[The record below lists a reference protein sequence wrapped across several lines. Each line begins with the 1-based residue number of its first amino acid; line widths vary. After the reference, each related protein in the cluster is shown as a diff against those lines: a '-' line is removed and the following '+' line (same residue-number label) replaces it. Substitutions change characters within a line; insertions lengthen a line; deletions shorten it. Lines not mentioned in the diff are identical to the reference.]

1 MKNTENWLNDKYV
14 STWLKGLAERTK
26 ENYLRELPEW
36 LEFIGLS
43 PTEQIN
49 KRLKD
54 TSSQNM
60 NERTFFEQK
69 FRAYKEHLEQS
80 TELKAISVKTHLRT
94 VSSFFSRNGLPLA
107 LKRGDWK
114 STLPTK
120 VVHRFKLKKEDV
132 KAMYT
137 HASLRDRALLLVL
150 GQSGFSEVDVCALR
164 IEDIK
169 GLWEMPQSEHYFI
182 EKPREKTGIIQATCL
197 SYEALHDIRAMLTE
211 RDKPQEGFLFTSQTK
226 GKGEQM
232 TTRTINDAMKALAE
246 KTFGKEK
253 AKQFKTKALRSF
265 YNSAL
270 LRAGIQSE
278 IKDVMFGHERKG
290 ARSHYD
296 YDEFTIKENYALAFE
311 YLSINGFQTRE
322 DIAQIKEDLNKIIG
336 KQQVEIEQ
344 MKEDHKKDK
353 LETLSKLEELSNR
366 LNEILPF
373 FEEQAMKRYKESQKE
388 SNQKENSQ

>member
-1 MKNTENWLNDKYV
+1 MKNSDNWLNDKYV
-14 STWLKGLAERTK
+14 STWLNGLANRTK

-36 LEFIGLS
+36 IEFVKMS

-49 KRLKD
+49 KRLRD
-54 TSSQNM
+54 TASQNM
-60 NERTFFEQK
+60 ADRTFFEQK
-69 FRAYKEHLEQS
+69 FRAYKEHLEQN

-120 VVHRFKLKKEDV
+120 VIKRFKLRKEDV

-150 GQSGFSEVDVCALR
+150 AQSGFSEVDVCALC

-169 GLWEMPQSEHYFI
+169 DLWEIPQSEHYFI
-182 EKPREKTGIIQATCL
+182 EKPREKTNIIQATCL
-197 SYEALHDIRAMLTE
+197 SYEALHDIRAMLQE
-211 RDKPQEGFLFTSQTK
+211 RGKPTEGFLFTSQTK

-232 TTRTINDAMKALAE
+232 TTRTINDAMKVLAE

-253 AKQFKTKALRSF
+253 AKRFKTKALRSF

-290 ARSHYD
+290 ARGHYD
-296 YDEFTIKENYALAFE
+296 YDEYTIKENYALAFE
-311 YLSINGFQTRE
+311 HISINGFQTRE
-322 DIAQIKEDLNKIIG
+322 DIAKIREDLTAIIG
-336 KQQVEIEQ
+336 KQQVQIEQ
-344 MKEDHKKDK
+344 TEK
-353 LETLSKLEELSNR
+353 KLEELEDR
-366 LNEILPF
+366 FEAKLAEKIKELIDFINENKN
-373 FEEQAMKRYKESQKE
+373 ETT
-388 SNQKENSQ
+388 

>member
-1 MKNTENWLNDKYV
+1 MKTSEDWLNDKYV

-26 ENYLRELPEW
+26 ENYLRELPDW
-36 LEFIGLS
+36 LEFIGMT
-43 PTEQIN
+43 PTEQIE

-54 TSSQNM
+54 TASQNM

-69 FRAYKEHLEQS
+69 FRAYKEHLEQN

-120 VVHRFKLKKEDV
+120 VIHRFKLKKDDV

-169 GLWEMPQSEHYFI
+169 GLYEMPQSQHYFI
-182 EKPREKTGIIQATCL
+182 EKPREKTGIVQATCI
-197 SYEALHDIRAMLTE
+197 SYEALHDIRAMLQERNTPTE
-211 RDKPQEGFLFTSQTK
+211 GYIFTSQTK

-296 YDEFTIKENYALAFE
+296 YDEYTIKENYASAFE
-311 YLSINGFQTRE
+311 HLTINGFQVRE
-322 DIAQIKEDLNKIIG
+322 DIAKIKEDLNKIIG
-336 KQQVEIEQ
+336 KQQVEIEKLKATFEPENLRKLFEQ
-344 MKEDHKKDK
+344 VLDDYTKQKKR
-353 LETLSKLEELSNR
+353 E
-366 LNEILPF
+366 
-373 FEEQAMKRYKESQKE
+373 
-388 SNQKENSQ
+388 